1 MNKNNKL
8 VKNILRIFK
17 IVFSINKDII
27 INKLNN
33 KKINNSDSLRHL
45 SLIFAIEEEFSIKF
59 ID

>member
-27 INKLNN
+27 INKLNRFN
-33 KKINNSDSLRHL
+33 D
-45 SLIFAIEEEFSIKF
+45 IKQTK
-59 ID
+59 